1 MLTNSFMG
9 KRYTLLYGTV
19 IVLFIDRKA
28 KYNLNY
34 IKHNSLNMFC
44 NGIFNSFN
52 ITDDYSGTK
61 SIMLHQVCRW

>member
-9 KRYTLLYGTV
+9 KKEYITLRNGHC
-19 IVLFIDRKA
+19 IIDRKA

-34 IKHNSLNMFC
+34 IKHNSLNVFC